1 MTEKLARYRTP
12 MEDSTRWDGF
22 EFRPGDIVIGSP
34 SKCGTTWTQMICALL
49 IFQTPDLP
57 APLTSLSPW
66 IDMLVRPKEEV
77 WDQLAKQRH
86 RRFIKTHTPF
96 DGLRIDPQV
105 TYITVGRDPR
115 DVAISLRSHG
125 KNIKR
130 DVVRQLIQRA
140 SHPDAQTSDAP
151 ADGVDER
158 DQLDERSYVRRWIDN
173 DDPPFENLDSLRGL
187 IWQQGRA
194 WARRAEP
201 NVVLLHY
208 ADLSADLAGQMRWLA
223 NHLGIEIP
231 EATWPKLVEAA
242 TFGRMKQRAAEL
254 APDEQLGYLRDRAR
268 FFRSGT
274 SGDWQKFLTEEDQAR
289 YDERMAELAEPGL
302 ADWLHHGS
310 RALTA

>member
-1 MTEKLARYRTP
+1 MTEQLARYRTP

-34 SKCGTTWTQMICALL
+34 SKSGTTWTQMICALL

-57 APLTSLSPW
+57 APLTTLSPW
-66 IDMLVRPKEEV
+66 IDMRVRPKEEV
-77 WDQLAKQRH
+77 WESLAAQRH

-96 DGLRIDPQV
+96 DGLPIDPRA

-125 KNIKR
+125 KNLKR
-130 DVVRQLIQRA
+130 DVIGELIRGAQPGDA
-140 SHPDAQTSDAP
+140 PDDAP

-158 DQLDERSYVRRWIDN
+158 DQLDERDYVLRWIDN
-173 DDPPFENLDSLRGL
+173 DDPPSENLDSLRGL
-187 IWQQGRA
+187 VWQQGRA
-194 WARRAEP
+194 WELRAEP

-208 ADLSADLAGQMRWLA
+208 TELSDDLAGQMRWLA
-223 NHLGIEIP
+223 GHLGIEVA
-231 EATWPKLVEAA
+231 EDRWPALVEAA
-242 TFGRMKQRAAEL
+242 TFDRMKQRADDL
-254 APDEQLGYLRDRAR
+254 APDENLDYIRDKER

-274 SGDWQKFLTEEDQAR
+274 SGEWQKVLTDADQAH

-302 ADWLHHGS
+302 AAWLHHGS
-310 RALTA
+310 RG